1 MAKKSIIER
10 EKKREKLVQDYASKR
25 AAIRE
30 QLSVCYAGLTRD
42 NTDHDDLYQQ
52 IDALL
57 KKLDT
62 DVPRNASPKRL
73 RNRCRLTGRPRGVY
87 RKFQLSRSMLRK
99 LAMMG
104 MVPGVRKSSW

>member
-10 EKKREKLVQDYASKR
+10 EKKRVALVKKYEGKR
-25 AAIRE
+25 TTIKQ
-30 QLSVCYAGLTRD
+30 QLSDCYAALTKD

-52 IDALL
+52 IDTLL

-62 DVPRNASPKRL
+62 DIPRNASPKRL